1 MPALPRS
8 TCRDRSLPPILAI
21 ALSVALAPPVSAE
34 EEFFASRPAFSAA
47 EQAAREPATCGDL
60 EPQLPGSDPSTRVDL
75 STVGALTLVQTDG
88 ALWYLAVCSDP
99 GVRVMCVTYAG
110 NGMRIGDRV
119 LFRGGYNRQDQTHV
133 VLDPCL
139 ASPAAVR

>member
-1 MPALPRS
+1 MSAPAKS
-8 TCRDRSLPPILAI
+8 ACRDRSLPPILAI

-60 EPQLPGSDPSTRVDL
+60 EPQLQGSDPSTRVDL
-75 STVGALTLVQTDG
+75 SIVGALTLVQTDG